1 MPPSPRSSP
10 SSAGTKPRTASSQRL
25 HRPTEPSNRVPA
37 NALFC
42 EDAPACIL
50 SIQQGSKRNVSKE
63 NLDEKI
69 VKKKSIPAQ
78 IVFWILAIVLL
89 YAFYKAFSGSPG
101 H

>member
-1 MPPSPRSSP
+1 M
-10 SSAGTKPRTASSQRL
+10 
-25 HRPTEPSNRVPA
+25 
-37 NALFC
+37 
-42 EDAPACIL
+42 
-50 SIQQGSKRNVSKE
+50 SKE